1 MTATECIDTLRQ
13 FNSWRRGDDKEMLDV
28 KEIGLAIDMAIVLI
42 KQRDELLAA
51 CEKASELI
59 DKHLKWDRRIDDD
72 MDFID
77 GVINRVKGGA

>member
-1 MTATECIDTLRQ
+1 MNATECAEFLRKH
-13 FNSWRRGDDKEMLDV
+13 NEWRRGGDGVQTDPQLLGVAIEMA
-28 KEIGLAIDMAIVLI
+28 IGLIE
-42 KQRDELLAA
+42 QHDEILAA